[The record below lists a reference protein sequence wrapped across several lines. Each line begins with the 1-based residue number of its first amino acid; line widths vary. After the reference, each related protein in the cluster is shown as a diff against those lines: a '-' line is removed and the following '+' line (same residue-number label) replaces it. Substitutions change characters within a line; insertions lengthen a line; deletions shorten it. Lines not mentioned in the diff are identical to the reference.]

1 MNLQAQLYVIQILKK
16 ESDGSIKEIGF
27 ISEWYKQEKSLQG
40 SSTRVRK
47 YTKEEA
53 NIKASTLEELG
64 YITRIIEDFYYDKKD
79 DTPTVD

>member
-79 DTPTVD
+79 DTSTVD